1 MSSFQPPP
9 PLPSEDEGDDEDD
22 ETETTKPRNKTKLTK
37 QELLR
42 YNEKVDEQCQFAPS
56 KLAERVKLACS
67 LAFNHVSRN
76 GLLDEYFAETERT
89 KEKERISREEAGGS
103 NGPRWAIPAD
113 GEVRR
118 SSRAKAAVN
127 YADDGT
133 QNVESILNE
142 HEGVSKASSAPNDF
156 PRKDVSG
163 GPTALVLLEMLGFTN
178 NKSTEAENS
187 EEEDGEDPFFE
198 PDPCHVID
206 QLGRKHR
213 YMTPANIQDAIC
225 RNIDGHHIET
235 PESLLDEE
243 QIDEAGTSSYIS
255 DIICTSDDKS
265 QDLPHY
271 EPASFARCRFS
282 TRTFIPEPDEDD
294 IEEAVEEDA
303 ETQKQALAEA
313 KAAAKKR
320 KEERKKKRQVA
331 EQKRN
336 ARLENLYRTQKSFEL
351 WRFKS
356 IHGNG
361 CAVWPSWSERS
372 KSILKDLFVMSR
384 VNSTVDLTSDG
395 QSGLDVAQ
403 NNTQPSTEIGAPID
417 QTQMDAAL
425 AKSLASGDAEDNEPL
440 AKRRRTTRRAAGG
453 DEPVFYGS
461 HQSISR
467 EQLLST
473 LVRILRQ
480 ARPGSCS
487 ISKLKQLVFATD
499 FEASRGEVVE
509 WRKLR
514 SVLGHLVF
522 RMGRLGRLLV
532 DVDGDKECWDHF
544 LKEGPLVKFD
554 LPPAP
559 SAVATND
566 EETAPLTSSASSND
580 DVIEKLATLEQY
592 VQGLHRTELSL
603 RAALMKAID
612 KGGQSGES
620 LLQISTVAIS
630 TAADEM
636 ETDAGAED
644 WKFFTSD
651 ENKSEISWNRS
662 NHDLIGQVI
671 FRPTSSPILSGV
683 EIAGPGRKC
692 QWYRVISFTPS
703 VKGEEPSREDVKQSQ
718 DPNAFDPNPIVAR
731 RMRFQAIPITSSDI
745 DATMDIGDDDAN
757 DTEYMILTESQVRAV
772 RLDNYAMKSRRS
784 LFFF

>member
-9 PLPSEDEGDDEDD
+9 PLPSDDEGDDDEDD

-56 KLAERVKLACS
+56 KLGERVKLACS

-76 GLLDEYFAETERT
+76 GLLDEYFAESERT

-103 NGPRWAIPAD
+103 NGPKWAIPVY

-118 SSRAKAAVN
+118 SSRAKTAVN
-127 YADDGT
+127 YAVDGT

-142 HEGVSKASSAPNDF
+142 HEGVSEATSAANDF

-163 GPTALVLLEMLGFTN
+163 GPTALVLLQMLGFTN
-178 NKSTEAENS
+178 DDSTDVKNS

-213 YMTPANIQDAIC
+213 YMAAANIQEAIC

-243 QIDEAGTSSYIS
+243 QIDETLASSYIS

-265 QDLPHY
+265 QDLPHF
-271 EPASFARCRFS
+271 EPSSFARCRFS
-282 TRTFIPEPDEDD
+282 TRTFIPEPDDD
-294 IEEAVEEDA
+294 DLEEAVEEDA
-303 ETQKQALAEA
+303 ETQKQALVEA

-320 KEERKKKRQVA
+320 KEERKKKRQAA

-372 KSILKDLFVMSR
+372 KARLKDLFVMSR
-384 VNSTVDLTSDG
+384 VNSTADLAV
-395 QSGLDVAQ
+395 VAQ
-403 NNTQPSTEIGAPID
+403 PELDATQNNSQPSTDISAPID
-417 QTQMDAAL
+417 LTQSDAAL
-425 AKSLASGDAEDNEPL
+425 AKSLASEENADDDEPL
-440 AKRRRTTRRAAGG
+440 TKRRRTTRRAAGG

-554 LPPAP
+554 LPPA
-559 SAVATND
+559 
-566 EETAPLTSSASSND
+566 SSALAKND
-580 DVIEKLATLEQY
+580 DETTTVASSTTSNEEIRQKLATLEHY

-636 ETDAGAED
+636 ERDAGAED
-644 WKFFTSD
+644 WKFFTSS

-662 NHDLIGQVI
+662 DHHLIGQVI
-671 FRPTSSPILSGV
+671 FRPSCSSSPIVSS
-683 EIAGPGRKC
+683 EAIAGSGRKC
-692 QWYRVISFTPS
+692 QWYKVISFTPS
-703 VKGEEPSREDVKQSQ
+703 VKGDEPRKEDVKQSQ

-731 RMRFQAIPITSSDI
+731 RIRFQAVPIASSDVN
-745 DATMDIGDDDAN
+745 ATMDIGDDGAK

-772 RLDNYAMKSRRS
+772 RLENYAKKTD
-784 LFFF
+784 